1 MTQDSTPTTMKAIVQ
16 DRFGDASVL
25 KIEER
30 PVPAPLPTEVLVRL
44 FECSAID
51 SLDVSI
57 RTPNGSQTSDGY
69 SLD

>member
-1 MTQDSTPTTMKAIVQ
+1 MPFGSAITVAVRPPSTGTSACRAETFPTTISNQ
-16 DRFGDASVL
+16 L
-25 KIEER
+25 E
-30 PVPAPLPTEVLVRL
+30 PTEVLVRL